1 MFKVEGYTQTLHKRG
16 RENQIRILRM
26 GNAYTCVIHPE
37 NLEAI
42 NRGEDFTDEQRY
54 RWNTSIENGEAT
66 LRHGNNIF
74 KISLEELNA

>member
-16 RENQIRILRM
+16 NNIRILRM
-26 GNAYTCVIHPE
+26 GNAYTCVIHPK

-42 NRGEDFTDEQRY
+42 HRGEDFTDEQRY
-54 RWNTSIENGEAT
+54 RWKVIIEDGMVT

-74 KISLEELNA
+74 KISLTELNA

>member
-16 RENQIRILRM
+16 SENQIRILRM
-26 GNAYTCVIHPE
+26 GNAYTCVFHPE

-54 RWNTSIENGEAT
+54 RWKISIEDGIAT
-66 LRHGNNIF
+66 LRHGNDVF
-74 KISLEELNA
+74 RISLTELNA